1 MGPSNVENIMNHGN
15 RRWLGLGALAV
26 LLGVAL
32 NSGEA
37 RGALRSHWMKQQTN
51 LLEERGPLVVAHQNT
66 GIEMQVSAPGGSV
79 NQDRLVRI
87 LDRRE
92 EYAYHNELEF
102 SWPVGAQLV
111 VNGGTPQSLVW
122 VDAPLGEPD
131 YFMGWILA
139 SDLLLWDNSG
149 DVTVWDGD
157 GHTLTFALRGV
168 F

>member
-1 MGPSNVENIMNHGN
+1 
-15 RRWLGLGALAV
+15 
-26 LLGVAL
+26 
-32 NSGEA
+32 
-37 RGALRSHWMKQQTN
+37 
-51 LLEERGPLVVAHQNT
+51 
-66 GIEMQVSAPGGSV
+66 MQVSTPSGSV

-87 LDRRE
+87 LDRRG

-102 SWPVGAQLV
+102 SRPVGAQLV
-111 VNGGTPQSLVW
+111 VNGGAPQFLVW

-139 SDLLLWDNSG
+139 NDLLLWDNSG
-149 DVTVWDGD
+149 DVTVWDGQ

>member
-1 MGPSNVENIMNHGN
+1 MNHGN
-15 RRWLGLGALAV
+15 RRWLGLGSLAV

-37 RGALRSHWMKQQTN
+37 RGAFRSHWMNQQAN
-51 LLEERGPLVVAHQNT
+51 LLEERGPLVVAHQDA
-66 GIEMQVSAPGGSV
+66 GMEMQVSGPGGSV

-87 LDRRE
+87 FDRRG

-102 SWPVGAQLV
+102 SCPVGAQLV
-111 VNGGTPQSLVW
+111 VNGGGPQALMW

-131 YFMGWILA
+131 YFTGWILA

-149 DVTVWDGD
+149 DVTVWDGQ
-157 GHTLTFALRGV
+157 GHSLNFALRGV